1 MKTRSFSLLLVV
13 LLSVSFIGLLFT
25 SVPNVYANSVLG
37 SATSVSGTTTV
48 GSSSVVWLAGPYT
61 ASTTGNITSIHVF
74 CKYDTSQ
81 PNVVAAI
88 YSDNGG
94 SPGNLLSSSSV
105 ATLVDSAT
113 YRWYDFPITSV
124 QVTSGQSYWIGTM
137 ADANYLFTGS
147 SNFGAISIWTK
158 AATYPTFPSS
168 AGSGSLGPASSQC
181 SIYANIFSD
190 SFVVSNVSAR
200 TIMGSNT
207 TFSAKWTTN
216 ETLLTYTFG
225 SNQSGVFTNS
235 TPVSFSSAWSNIT
248 GNYLSRVITGA
259 SSIIQWQIWAV
270 TTLGYWRTTG
280 LQSSNVVPSIYT
292 ITGPYYESGSV
303 GPNTTVTVYYTSG
316 FVESLSLN
324 GSLGTA
330 QTLSLNPNYV
340 PLYITWN
347 VSSSYLRT
355 YYYNPLL
362 TSEDALIFIPD
373 TSVAIL
379 SYSFYVADFY
389 GMDSPYLSSSI
400 AFNGTNHVVE
410 RVKANINPITFM
422 MQQWYYYTLTYTC
435 TQGTYSHGFHAE
447 TTFSQNDNI
456 LSGMFPAANY
466 TSPLSAHANRFNSTR
481 ITATYQNTNGTTDW
495 LYFNITHR
503 SGLSTIVDYGLN
515 VSSNSY
521 TLNWDNAIADVSYI
535 VSIQASVNGTVT
547 GWRYPATAIP
557 VSANPFSGMFSA
569 LGTWPVGFDADQLPA
584 AIIILCILAVFS
596 YSSAGVGAVLS
607 FIVGGVLIV
616 LGWFTPNLQVFGFS
630 GFVALVLGFLDAK
643 RTEREL

>member
-1 MKTRSFSLLLVV
+1 MKTRFLSTLLVV
-13 LLSVSFIGLLFT
+13 LLSISFIGLLFT
-25 SVPNVYANSVLG
+25 GIPKVSANSVLG
-37 SATSVSGTTTV
+37 FTTPISGTTTV
-48 GSSSVVWLAGPYT
+48 GSASTVWLAGPYV

-81 PNVVAAI
+81 PNVVAAV
-88 YSDNGG
+88 YSDSGG
-94 SPGNLLSSSSV
+94 SPGSLISASTSAV
-105 ATLVDSAT
+105 LVDSAS
-113 YRWYDFPITSV
+113 YIWYNFSIPDAPLTA
-124 QVTSGQSYWIGTM
+124 GQSYWIGTM
-137 ADANYLFTGS
+137 ADANYLFTGADNS
-147 SNFGAISIWTK
+147 GSTTIWTK
-158 AATYPTFPSS
+158 LATYPTFPDP
-168 AGSGSLGPASSQC
+168 AGSGTGSSTIARC
-181 SIYANIFSD
+181 SIYADVFSD

-216 ETLLTYTFG
+216 ETLLTYIFG

-248 GNYLSRVITGA
+248 GNYLSRVITGT
-259 SSIIQWQIWAV
+259 SSVIQWQIWAV

-280 LQSSNVVPSIYT
+280 LRSSDVVPSIYT
-292 ITGPYYESGSV
+292 VTGPYYESGSV

-316 FVESLSLN
+316 FVESLALN
-324 GSLGTA
+324 GSLGSA

-347 VSSSYLRT
+347 VTSSYLRT

-373 TSVAIL
+373 PSVAIL
-379 SYSFYVADFY
+379 PYSFYVADFY

-456 LSGMFPAANY
+456 LAGMFPSANF

-481 ITATYQNTNGTTDW
+481 ITATYQNTNATTQW

-503 SGLSTIVDYGLN
+503 SGLSTILDYSLN

-521 TLNWDNAIADVSYI
+521 TLNWDNAIADVSYM
-535 VSIQASVNGTVT
+535 VSIQASINGTVT
-547 GWRYPATAIP
+547 EWRYPAAAIP

-584 AIIILCILAVFS
+584 AIIILCVLAVFS

-607 FIVGGVLIV
+607 FVVGGVLIV

-630 GFVALVLGFLDAK
+630 GFVAIILGFLDAK